1 MLSLKNKRVNYSV
14 FNTTFVITV
23 LISVTLIRIYSLV
36 VSPIEL
42 SVDEAQY
49 WHWSRNLDFGYFT
62 KPPLIAWTIAITTS
76 LFGNEEWAVRLS
88 SPIFHFLTSIVLW
101 KCGQLTFG
109 FNAGRIAALIWIFT
123 PAASLGSFIIS
134 TDTPLIFFWALSL
147 LFLFKTFKNSGYSS
161 ALGLGISIGL
171 AFLSKYAALY
181 FIIFF
186 MIWWTLYDRGFDL
199 DIKRILIVIF
209 ASLIVASSNIYWN
222 YLNDFVTVNHTVSN
236 ADLSKIQLN
245 YNNVIDFVSSQLL
258 VFGPIIFLI
267 FLLLVFDS
275 FVKNKKLALLA
286 MLSLPIIILI
296 IIQSSL
302 KIANPN
308 WAVTS
313 YVAASLLLSFYVT
326 SSRSNFLRF
335 TFNSGLLLNL
345 IISAYILK
353 VTMLGSFSP
362 INLKSDPLRK
372 NLGFEILASNIDE
385 ITIKNNISKVIFERR
400 GDITRFNYYLNRYDN
415 KHQNKIFLKTE
426 SITPGNF
433 YEANYNFDNYQKS
446 SGERILIVSNSPNIE
461 TNKYDDVYNI
471 KFVETISGNTVKDLK
486 RIYYL
491 FEGTYK

>member
-1 MLSLKNKRVNYSV
+1 MLSLKNKRVNYSF

-236 ADLSKIQLN
+236 ADLSEIQLN
-245 YNNVIDFVSSQLL
+245 YNNVINFVSSQLL

-286 MLSLPIIILI
+286 ILSLPIIILI

-461 TNKYDDVYNI
+461 TNKYGNIYNV
-471 KFVETISGNTVKDLK
+471 KFIAAISSNTVKNLK

-491 FEGTYK
+491 FEGTYE

>member
-62 KPPLIAWTIAITTS
+62 KPPLIAWTIAITTGI
-76 LFGNEEWAVRLS
+76 FGNEEWAVRLS

-101 KCGQLTFG
+101 KCGQLAFG

-147 LFLFKTFKNSGYSS
+147 LFLFKTFKNSSYSL
-161 ALGLGISIGL
+161 ALGLGICVGL

-236 ADLSKIQLN
+236 ADLSEIQLN
-245 YNNVIDFVSSQLL
+245 YNNVINFVSSQLL

-415 KHQNKIFLKTE
+415 KHQNKIFFKTE

>member
-1 MLSLKNKRVNYSV
+1 MLSLKNKRVNYSF

-23 LISVTLIRIYSLV
+23 LISVTLIRIYSLI

-49 WHWSRNLDFGYFT
+49 WNWSRNLDFGYFT

-76 LFGNEEWAVRLS
+76 IFGNEEWAVRLS

-101 KCGQLTFG
+101 KCGQVAFS
-109 FNAGRIAALIWIFT
+109 FNTGRIAALIWIFT

-134 TDTPLIFFWALSL
+134 TDTPLILFWALSL
-147 LFLFKTFKNSGYSS
+147 LFLFKTFKNNSYNL
-161 ALGLGISIGL
+161 ALGLGICIGL

-186 MIWWTLYDRGFDL
+186 MTWWALYDRGFDL
-199 DIKRILIVIF
+199 NIKRILIIIF
-209 ASLIVASSNIYWN
+209 SSLIVSASNIYWN

-236 ADLSKIQLN
+236 ADLSEIQVN

-267 FLLLVFDS
+267 FLLLVFDG
-275 FVKNKKLALLA
+275 FVKNKKLALLS

-296 IIQSSL
+296 TIQSSL

-313 YVAASLLLSFYVT
+313 YVAASLLLSFYIT
-326 SSRSNFLRF
+326 SSRSKFLRF
-335 TFNSGLLLNL
+335 SFNSGLLLNF

-353 VTMLGSFSP
+353 VTMLGSFLP

-372 NLGFEILASNIDE
+372 NLGFEILASKIDK
-385 ITIKNNISKVIFERR
+385 IINKNDISKVVFERR
-400 GDITRFNYYLNRYDN
+400 GDITRFNYYLNRDKN
-415 KHQNKIFLKTE
+415 KHENKIYLKTS

-433 YEANYNFDNYQKS
+433 YEANYNFDNSQKS
-446 SGERILIVSNSPNIE
+446 LGERILIVSNSPNIE
-461 TNKYDDVYNI
+461 TNKYGNIYNV
-471 KFVETISGNTVKDLK
+471 KFMEAISSNTVKDLK
-486 RIYYL
+486 RVYYL
-491 FEGTYK
+491 FEGTYE

>member
-236 ADLSKIQLN
+236 ADLSEIQLN
-245 YNNVIDFVSSQLL
+245 YNNVINFVSSQLL

-286 MLSLPIIILI
+286 ILSLPIIILI

>member
-1 MLSLKNKRVNYSV
+1 MLSLKNKRVNYSI

-236 ADLSKIQLN
+236 AGLSKIQLN

-286 MLSLPIIILI
+286 MLSLPIVILI

-372 NLGFEILASNIDE
+372 NLGFEILARNIDE

>member
-1 MLSLKNKRVNYSV
+1 MLSLKNKKTNYSI
-14 FNTTFVITV
+14 FSTPFVIIV
-23 LISVTLIRIYSLV
+23 LISVTLIRIYSLI

-42 SVDEAQY
+42 TVDEAQY

-62 KPPLIAWTIAITTS
+62 KPPLIAWVIAFSTS
-76 LFGNEEWAVRLS
+76 ILGNAEWAVRLC
-88 SPIFHFLTSIVLW
+88 SPIFHFLTSIILW
-101 KCGQLTFG
+101 KCGQIA
-109 FNAGRIAALIWIFT
+109 FNSHAGRIAALIWMFT

-147 LFLFKTFKNSGYSS
+147 LFLFKTFKNSSYSL
-161 ALGLGISIGL
+161 ALGLGICIGL

-199 DIKRILIVIF
+199 DLKKILIVIF
-209 ASLIVASSNIYWN
+209 ASLIVSSSNIYWN
-222 YLNDFVTVNHTVSN
+222 YLNYFVTINHTVSN
-236 ADLSKIQLN
+236 ADLSEIQLN
-245 YNNVIDFVSSQLL
+245 YNNVINFVSSQLL

-267 FLLLVFDS
+267 FLLLVFDG

-313 YVAASLLLSFYVT
+313 YVAASLLLSYYIT

-372 NLGFEILASNIDE
+372 NLGFEILASKIDE
-385 ITIKNNISKVIFERR
+385 IINKNDISKVIFERR
-400 GDITRFNYYLNRYDN
+400 GDITRFNYYLNRDKN
-415 KHQNKIFLKTE
+415 NHQNKIFLKTA
-426 SITPGNF
+426 SLNPGNF
-433 YEANYNFDNYQKS
+433 YEANYNFDNSQKS
-446 SGERILIVSNSPNIE
+446 SGERILIVSNSPNLE
-461 TNKYDDVYNI
+461 AKKYDNIYNV
-471 KFVETISGNTVKDLK
+471 KYVETISSNTVKDLK

-491 FEGTYK
+491 FEGTYE